1 MVYNNGYNAN
11 TINIKKILQFFYNLL
26 MKYTTAF
33 CIKFAT
39 NIILLCINH
48 NFSRVLLTALR
59 AFKKLTILTIF
70 LIFH

>member
-1 MVYNNGYNAN
+1 
-11 TINIKKILQFFYNLL
+11 
-26 MKYTTAF
+26 MKYTTEF

-70 LIFH
+70 LIFHKKKI

>member
-1 MVYNNGYNAN
+1 
-11 TINIKKILQFFYNLL
+11 
-26 MKYTTAF
+26 MKYTTEF

-59 AFKKLTILTIF
+59 AFKKTYYFEKIF
-70 LIFH
+70 NFS